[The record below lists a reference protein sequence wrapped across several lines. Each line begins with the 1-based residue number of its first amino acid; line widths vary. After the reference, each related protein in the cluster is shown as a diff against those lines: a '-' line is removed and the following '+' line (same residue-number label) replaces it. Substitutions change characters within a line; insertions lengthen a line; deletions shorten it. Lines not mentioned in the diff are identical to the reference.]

1 MHTGVWDF
9 SGRQTVAPRPYPAT
23 TQENVDLF
31 QSDLNFLIEEDAG
44 FRRLFAMIGIS
55 PIFLTTPQ
63 LFAAP
68 KEIVCELAR
77 LVGVEPDIASL
88 DAMVAASESYSTNAA
103 ERKLA
108 YEEISTPLK
117 KRFFGL

>member
-1 MHTGVWDF
+1 
-9 SGRQTVAPRPYPAT
+9 VAPRPYPAT

-88 DAMVAASESYSTNAA
+88 DAMVAASESYSANAT

-108 YEEISTPLK
+108 YEDISTPLK